1 MSSGEGKGEKTVEE
15 PAPSVTS
22 SARADGTEVLARAPV
37 AGTGGARDSIQRFT
51 ITILDGP
58 SAGLTRESS
67 EGGCSIGSHLL
78 NDVVLEDPT
87 VSGFHCEIRIEP
99 EEGVRVVDL
108 KSRNGT
114 VVDGVRVR
122 EGFLRAGS
130 ILQLG
135 RVRVRYDEATEVE
148 ALPPAQ
154 ATRFGSLVGVSRAM
168 RAAIAL
174 YERAATSDVTVLIQ
188 GETGTGKGRA
198 AEAIHRA
205 SARHDGPFIFVDC
218 SAVPANLLESE
229 FFGHEKGAFTG
240 AEARRVGAF
249 EEATGGTLFLDEI
262 GELPLDLQPK
272 LLHAIEN
279 REIRRVGANRYLP
292 VDLRLVA
299 ATNRDLRAE
308 VNAGRFRSDLYY
320 RLAVLKVTMPSL
332 RERPEDIAAVAAE
345 LLDQLAVPR
354 AAAEA
359 LLDPSFIGELQ
370 RQPWP
375 GNVRELRNHLEA
387 RLVLEPPP
395 PPKPESGPVPYSEAR
410 SRCLESFERE
420 YLEDLMRRFPGKAAQ
435 AAQAAGLDRVYLYR
449 LLKRRGIK
457 LS

>member
-1 MSSGEGKGEKTVEE
+1 MSRREGDTETGHQTVEQ
-15 PAPSVTS
+15 PG
-22 SARADGTEVLARAPV
+22 ARVANADGTEVVARGLPP
-37 AGTGGARDSIQRFT
+37 GAESVQLFT
-51 ITILDGP
+51 VTILEGP
-58 SAGLTRESS
+58 SAGLVRESS
-67 EGGCSIGSHLL
+67 GGGLSIGSHLL
-78 NDVVLEDPT
+78 NDVVIDDPT
-87 VSGFHCEIRIEP
+87 VSGFHCELRIEP
-99 EEGVRVVDL
+99 TEGVRVLDL

-114 VVDGVRVR
+114 LVDGVRVR
-122 EGFLRAGS
+122 DGFLRPGS
-130 ILQLG
+130 VLQLG
-135 RVRVRYDEATEVE
+135 RARVRYDEAKEQE
-148 ALPPAQ
+148 PLPLAA
-154 ATRFGSLVGVSRAM
+154 ATRFGSLVGVSRPM

-174 YERAATSDVTVLIQ
+174 FERAATSDVTVLIQ

-205 SARHDGPFIFVDC
+205 SARRDAPFVFVDC

-249 EEATGGTLFLDEI
+249 EEADGGTLFLDEI
-262 GELPLDLQPK
+262 GEMPLDLQPK
-272 LLHAIEN
+272 LLHAIES
-279 REIRRVGANRYLP
+279 REIRRVGANRYQP
-292 VDLRLVA
+292 VNLRVIA

-320 RLAVLKVTMPSL
+320 RLAVVKVTMPPL
-332 RERPEDIAAVAAE
+332 RERLEDIAAVAGE

-354 AAAEA
+354 PTAEA
-359 LLDPSFIGELQ
+359 LLSPELIAELS

-375 GNVRELRNHLEA
+375 GNIRELRNHLEA

-395 PPKPESGPVPYSEAR
+395 SAPAVGPVPYSEAR
-410 SRCLESFERE
+410 ARCLEAFERQ
-420 YLEDLMRRFPGKAAQ
+420 YFDDLMRRFPGKVAQ

-457 LS
+457 PS

>member
-1 MSSGEGKGEKTVEE
+1 MT
-15 PAPSVTS
+15 
-22 SARADGTEVLARAPV
+22 DGTEVLAP
-37 AGTGGARDSIQRFT
+37 GGESVQRFT

-58 SAGLTRESS
+58 SEGLVRESS
-67 EGGCSIGSHLL
+67 GGGCSIGSHLL
-78 NDVVLEDPT
+78 NDVVIDDPT
-87 VSGFHCEIRIEP
+87 VSGFHCEIRIDP
-99 EEGVRVVDL
+99 HEGVRLVDL

-122 EGFLRAGS
+122 EAFLRSGS
-130 ILQLG
+130 TLQLG
-135 RVRVRYDEATEVE
+135 RARVRYDEAKESE
-148 ALPPAQ
+148 ALPLAA

-174 YERAATSDVTVLIQ
+174 FERAAASDVTVLIQ

-205 SARHDGPFIFVDC
+205 SARRDGPFVFIDC
-218 SAVPANLLESE
+218 GAVPANLLESE
-229 FFGHEKGAFTG
+229 FFGHEKGSFTG

-249 EEATGGTLFLDEI
+249 EEANGGTLFLDEI
-262 GELPLDLQPK
+262 GEMPLDLQPK
-272 LLHAIEN
+272 LLHAIES
-279 REIRRVGANRYLP
+279 REIRRVGGNRYQP
-292 VDLRLVA
+292 VNLRVIA

-320 RLAVLKVTMPSL
+320 RLAVVKATMPPL

-359 LLDPSFIGELQ
+359 LLRPELIAELS

-387 RLVLEPPP
+387 RLVLEPLPP
-395 PPKPESGPVPYSEAR
+395 TVTTPTAATGLVPYSEAR
-410 SRCLESFERE
+410 ARCLDSFEKQ
-420 YLEDLMRRFPGKAAQ
+420 YFDDLMRQFPGKVAQ

-457 LS
+457 PS